1 MFKLIS
7 ERAKILI
14 IGDLMKEVK
23 LNLDEEEIEILKK
36 VFHTSDEIEAIKLAI
51 HDAIKKKSYTNI
63 LELKGNVVWEGNL
76 DDMRESNNGNRKY
89 Y

>member
-1 MFKLIS
+1 
-7 ERAKILI
+7 
-14 IGDLMKEVK
+14 MKEVK